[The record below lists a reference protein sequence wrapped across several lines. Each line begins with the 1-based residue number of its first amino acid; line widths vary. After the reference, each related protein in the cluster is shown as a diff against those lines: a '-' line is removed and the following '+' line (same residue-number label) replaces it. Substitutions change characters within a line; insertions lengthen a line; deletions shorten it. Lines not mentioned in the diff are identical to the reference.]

1 MGVIIEVYF
10 SKALSFSLSPLHRFY
25 PKMKMGPILA
35 SLEVKPGYGAYMIDF
50 AISKNTVH
58 SPPGIIF
65 HSWRIYDFWYQ
76 HIFHFF
82 FFVPSFPFCLQR
94 LFIAQTDNIETSACI
109 ISPQE
114 ANFIMNGKGVDRRTN
129 VFMDSGPQLPT
140 NVTAMLKYGTNL
152 LQAVGQFNDC
162 NCFKGHYIVVVAF
175 MSMESSL
182 DSSSLPDYVQSDIA
196 VQDSDCDL
204 IEGPSRVS
212 LNCPIRE
219 SNICAAPPRSLWNV
233 RYPVFPILV
242 GYTRIRTPVKGKSC
256 KHLQCFDFSN
266 FVNINS
272 RRPSWRCPH
281 CNQHVCYPDIRV
293 DQNMV
298 QASSCEVLREVGK
311 NIADVIISAD
321 GSWKAVLESDDN
333 MNQAHDKIPSGENE
347 GSEQQ
352 QPPGFLNPGP
362 NVVDLTKYDDEMDAM
377 ILGETEDRKP
387 ILTDLQSQPVPINI
401 SRPSELSNTVGVNQN
416 AVSQG
421 EDDFWAGIL
430 SSLGPASSSVDSISV
445 PASANFM
452 TSSLLADA
460 ISPAITDAISHA
472 LNRETEALGYSNLT
486 TSMMQSQYLSP
497 NDLQLQQS
505 HFVNHHEYG
514 RLSLNRNINR
524 TPIAI
529 QALPAQSQTPSPQQR
544 SGTNFNFVTPNGSSL
559 ASQSALSVGNGY
571 NGSSLASQTALSV
584 GNGYSDMERQQQF
597 SRSPLNAFLG
607 PDIASSSVQHQS
619 AAQVVGLPAPSIYT
633 GAYRA
638 SSGLSTE
645 NQSLHQQQVPNIR
658 MPQSRSQS
666 PRMIQSPSPLSR
678 TPTQQGSAVQVQ
690 TSRKGPTYQAN
701 TEGARAS
708 AGEQRVN
715 TGGLLQQ
722 IRAENSAELPS
733 EQNWQPTG
741 RMRGSLSGR
750 AYSAALSQ
758 FMIQPTQ
765 PTQVARPL
773 SNPTSQS
780 TALPHLQGSSAPH
793 LQGSSLSTAPPHLR
807 GSSLS
812 TAAPH
817 LQGYLSNSRR
827 AHIPQMQNN
836 PNTEPD
842 LGMN

>member
-1 MGVIIEVYF
+1 MGVIIEVYY
-10 SKALSFSLSPLHRFY
+10 SKALSFSVSPLHRFY

-35 SLEVKPGYGAYMIDF
+35 SFEVKPGYGAYMIDF

-58 SPPGIIF
+58 SPPGI
-65 HSWRIYDFWYQ
+65 
-76 HIFHFF
+76 
-82 FFVPSFPFCLQR
+82 R
-94 LFIAQTDNIETSACI
+94 LFVAQTDNIETSACI

-114 ANFIMNGKGVDRRTN
+114 ANFILNGKGVDRRTN

-152 LQAVGQFNDC
+152 LQAVGQFN
-162 NCFKGHYIVVVAF
+162 GHYVVVVAF

-212 LNCPIRE
+212 LNCPI
-219 SNICAAPPRSLWNV
+219 S
-233 RYPVFPILV
+233 
-242 GYTRIRTPVKGKSC
+242 YTRIRTPVKGKSC

-311 NIADVIISAD
+311 NVADVIISAD

-352 QPPGFLNPGP
+352 EPPGFLNPGP

-387 ILTDLQSQPVPINI
+387 ILTDLQSHPVPTNI

-416 AVSQG
+416 AFSQG

-486 TSMMQSQYLSP
+486 TSVMQSQYLAP

-645 NQSLHQQQVPNIR
+645 NQSLHQQQAPNIR

-678 TPTQQGSAVQVQ
+678 TPTQQGSAAVGVGHIAGNGGTQRARGMVSSPVAGRISNQMTRQPPTVPVQVQ